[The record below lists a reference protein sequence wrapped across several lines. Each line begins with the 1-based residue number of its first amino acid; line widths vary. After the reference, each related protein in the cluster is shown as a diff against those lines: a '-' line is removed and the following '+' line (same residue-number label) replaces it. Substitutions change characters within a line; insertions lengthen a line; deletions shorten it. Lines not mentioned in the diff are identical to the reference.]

1 MMEISREDFE
11 RVLPVAASAYDEVFD
26 KVSAH
31 FERSE
36 SFVLTKFFD
45 GEEDKFLD
53 NEKTMKLLKVCV
65 ILHAFL
71 AVFRQL
77 DLVLTPTGFGVVG
90 NDTMT
95 PASKQRVDAL
105 VSSVL
110 WQMQDAESALLQH
123 LVHVE
128 GWGDTLAAKQNI
140 VSLVYCQ
147 RVLCQLMRKDTHDP
161 NYWTDCLQAIREVDD
176 KIVALIS
183 AGQYEAML
191 DHVRKGTLKGEM
203 LEAYAFAL
211 KAFGFHILANHDR
224 ERQAYRSLID
234 YLDTHPE
241 AFHSYHSSRE
251 YAAIHYEHEQN
262 TPNSPAFFFG

>member
-1 MMEISREDFE
+1 MEISREDFE

-36 SFVLTKFFD
+36 SFILVKFFD
-45 GEEDKFLD
+45 GEENRFLGD
-53 NEKTMKLLKVCV
+53 TKMMKLLKVCV

-105 VSSVL
+105 LSSVK

-123 LVHVE
+123 LTRVE
-128 GWGDTLAAKQNI
+128 GWGDTLAAKRNI

-147 RVLCQLMRKDTHDP
+147 RILCQLMRVDTQDP
-161 NYWTDCLQAIREVDD
+161 NYYTDRLQAIQEVDD
-176 KIVALIS
+176 KLVNLIS
-183 AGQYEAML
+183 WEQYEEML

-203 LEAYAFAL
+203 LEAYAIAL
-211 KAFGFHILANHDR
+211 KAFGFHILANRDR

-234 YLDTHPE
+234 YLDNHEEQFKT
-241 AFHSYHSSRE
+241 YHNSRE
-251 YAAIHYEHEQN
+251 YKALHNEREQN
-262 TPNSPAFFFG
+262 TSDSPAYIFG

>member
-1 MMEISREDFE
+1 MEISREEFE
-11 RVLPVAASAYDEVFD
+11 HVLPVATSAYDEVFD
-26 KVSAH
+26 KVSSH

-36 SFVLTKFFD
+36 SFVLVKFFD
-45 GEEDKFLD
+45 GEDSKFLD
-53 NEKTMKLLKVCV
+53 NEKTVKLLKVCI

-71 AVFRQL
+71 SVFRQL

-90 NDTMT
+90 NDQLT

-128 GWGDTLAAKQNI
+128 GWGGTLAAKQNI

-241 AFHSYHSSRE
+241 AFHNYHSSRE
-251 YAAIHYEHEQN
+251 YAVIHYEHEQN